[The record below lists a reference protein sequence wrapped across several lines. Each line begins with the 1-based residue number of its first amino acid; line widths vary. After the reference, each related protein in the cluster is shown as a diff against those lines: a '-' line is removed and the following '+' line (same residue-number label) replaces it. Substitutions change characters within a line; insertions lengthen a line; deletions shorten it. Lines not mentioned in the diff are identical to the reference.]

1 MMVAV
6 GKSLSESGEDVRGA
20 VAEALGALMLCL
32 RALSFF
38 SPPSRISART

>member
-20 VAEALGALMLCL
+20 VAEALGALVNNVVSTGVEFL
-32 RALSFF
+32 
-38 SPPSRISART
+38 